1 MSRTKVIRCF
11 SLGAL
16 FVVAALVVSAC
27 GSSSSSSSGGS
38 SGGGGSSSSTSAGG
52 SSSTTAGINLA
63 AAKQQLDAVVN
74 GSGQITLPKVGKPI
88 PKNQTIDFITCPV
101 AICTEVGVGVKSA
114 AAALGWQVRTIAM
127 NGTPAG
133 YLSAWEQIAQNPGDG
148 VVNTDPVLPYTS
160 ASITKLMNK
169 ANVPVTSSTSP
180 DPVGGHLIAVT
191 SGTAAVTQDG
201 KDEANWV
208 IGNAGKPVKSVFV
221 YDPSLISIASAEPG
235 YVNTMKANCSACSVS
250 ILKVSVAQ
258 IGPALA
264 QQVVSYLQ
272 SNPDVKYVAFGL
284 GDLATGVPAAI
295 KAAGISGVTVL
306 TRAVTPP
313 NLQDIKNGEMA
324 AAFTD
329 EVYEGGWRDVDF
341 LARSLAG
348 VPLGN
353 TNPLGISRLI
363 TSANLPS
370 DITVPYSLPNY
381 QAGFKTA
388 WGLS

>member
-1 MSRTKVIRCF
+1 MSRRKSIRCF

-38 SGGGGSSSSTSAGG
+38 GGGSSATSAGG

-63 AAKQQLDAVVN
+63 AAKQQLDAVIKT
-74 GSGQITLPKVGKPI
+74 SSQITLPKVGKPI
-88 PKNQTIDFITCPV
+88 PKTQTIDFITCPL
-101 AICTEVGVGVKSA
+101 AICTEVGVGVKQA

-133 YLSAWEQIAQNPGDG
+133 YQTAWEQVAQNPGDG
-148 VVNTDPVLPYTS
+148 VVNTDPVLPYSS
-160 ASITKLMNK
+160 ASIAKLVNK
-169 ANVPVTSSTSP
+169 ANVPITSSTSP
-180 DPVGGHLIAVT
+180 NPVGGHLIAVT
-191 SGTAAVTQDG
+191 SGTAAITQDG

-208 IGNAGKPVKSVFV
+208 IGNAGKPVKTVFV
-221 YDPSLISIASAEPG
+221 YDPSIISIASAEPG

-250 ILKVSVAQ
+250 ILKVSAAQ

-313 NLQDIKNGEMA
+313 NLQDIKNGLMA

-341 LARSLAG
+341 LVRFKAG
-348 VPLGN
+348 VPLGD
-353 TNPLGISRLI
+353 TTPLGISRLI

>member
-1 MSRTKVIRCF
+1 M
-11 SLGAL
+11 
-16 FVVAALVVSAC
+16 FVVAALLVSAC
-27 GSSSSSSSGGS
+27 GSSNSSSSGGS
-38 SGGGGSSSSTSAGG
+38 RSTSAGASG
-52 SSSTTAGINLA
+52 GATSTAGINVA
-63 AAKQQLDAVVN
+63 TAKKALDAVIN
-74 GSGQITLPKVGKPI
+74 TPSQITLPTVGKPI
-88 PKNQTIDFITCPV
+88 PKSQTIDFITCPV
-101 AICTEVGVGVKSA
+101 AICTEVGVGVKDA

-133 YLSAWEQIAQNPGDG
+133 YLAAWEQVAQNPGNG

-160 ASITKLMNK
+160 ASISKLMNK

-180 DPVGGHLIAVT
+180 NPVGGHLIAVT
-191 SGTAAVTQDG
+191 SGTQAITQDG
-201 KDEANWV
+201 QDEANWV
-208 IGNAGKPVKSVFV
+208 ITNADKPVKSVFV
-221 YDPSLISIASAEPG
+221 YDPSIISIASAMPG

-250 ILKVSVAQ
+250 ILKVSAAQ

-272 SNPDVKYVAFGL
+272 ANPDVKYVAFGL
-284 GDLATGVPAAI
+284 GDLATGVPAAM

-313 NLQDIKNGEMA
+313 NLQDIKNGQMA

-341 LARSLAG
+341 LVRFLAH

-353 TNPLGISRLI
+353 TYPLGISRLI
-363 TSANLPS
+363 TSADLPS
-370 DITVPYSLPNY
+370 NITVPYTLPNY
-381 QAGFKTA
+381 EAGFKTA

>member
-16 FVVAALVVSAC
+16 FVIAALLVSAC
-27 GSSSSSSSGGS
+27 GSSNSSSSGA
-38 SGGGGSSSSTSAGG
+38 SSSASAGG
-52 SSSTTAGINLA
+52 SSSTSGDSPAGINMA
-63 AAKQQLDAVVN
+63 VAKKALDAVIN
-74 GSGQITLPKVGKPI
+74 TSSQITLPKVGKPV

-101 AICTEVGVGVKSA
+101 AICTEVGVGVKAA

-133 YLSAWEQIAQNPGDG
+133 YLAAWEQVAQNPGNG

-160 ASITKLMNK
+160 ASIAKLMNK

-180 DPVGGHLIAVT
+180 NPVGGHLIAVT
-191 SGTAAVTQDG
+191 SGTQAITQDG
-201 KDEANWV
+201 QDEANWV
-208 IGNAGKPVKSVFV
+208 ISNAGKPTKSVFV
-221 YDPSLISIASAEPG
+221 YDPSIISIASAMPG
-235 YVNTMKANCSACSVS
+235 YMNTMKANCPACSAS
-250 ILKVSVAQ
+250 ILKVSAAQ

-272 SNPDVKYVAFGL
+272 ANPDVKYVAFGL

-295 KAAGISGVTVL
+295 KSAGINGVTVL

-313 NLQDIKNGEMA
+313 NLQDIKSGTMT

-341 LARSLAG
+341 LARSLAHA
-348 VPLGN
+348 PLGN
-353 TNPLGISRLI
+353 TYPLGISRLI
-363 TSANLPS
+363 TSANLPPN
-370 DITVPYSLPNY
+370 ITVPYSLPGY

>member
-1 MSRTKVIRCF
+1 MSRTTVFRWF
-11 SLGAL
+11 SLAPL
-16 FVVAALVVSAC
+16 FVVAALLVSAC
-27 GSSSSSSSGGS
+27 GSSTSSSSQSP
-38 SGGGGSSSSTSAGG
+38 SSTSASGSGATSGG
-52 SSSTTAGINLA
+52 STAGINVA
-63 AAKQQLDAVVN
+63 AAKKALDAVIN
-74 GSGQITLPKVGKPI
+74 TPSQISLPKLGKPV

-101 AICTEVGVGVKSA
+101 AICTEVGVGVKDA

-133 YLSAWEQIAQNPGDG
+133 YLAAWEQVAQNPGNG

-160 ASITKLMNK
+160 ASIAKLMSK

-180 DPVGGHLIAVT
+180 NPVGGHLIAVT
-191 SGTAAVTQDG
+191 SGTQAITQDG
-201 KDEANWV
+201 QDEANWV
-208 IGNAGKPVKSVFV
+208 ITHAGKPVKSVFV
-221 YDPSLISIASAEPG
+221 YDPSIISIASAMPG

-250 ILKVSVAQ
+250 ILKVSAAQ

-264 QQVVSYLQ
+264 QKVVSYLQ
-272 SNPDVKYVAFGL
+272 ANPDVKYVAFGL
-284 GDLATGVPAAI
+284 GDLATGVPAAL
-295 KAAGISGVTVL
+295 KVAGISGVTVL

-313 NLQDIKNGEMA
+313 NLQNIKNGQMA

-341 LARSLAG
+341 LVRFLAHA
-348 VPLGN
+348 PLGN
-353 TNPLGISRLI
+353 TYPLGISRLI
-363 TSANLPS
+363 TSADLPS
-370 DITVPYSLPNY
+370 NITVPYSLPNY